1 MRTIKITNT
10 QSCSYC
16 YGWGERFFTQDDC
29 VWAVINGRSCIVE
42 SKLRKQSLLFVILYR
57 SGWRRLCQLAWEL
70 DLAYAE
76 PMFRLHSS
84 TRRPTGGLCAV
95 CVCVI

>member
-1 MRTIKITNT
+1 VILLVKMLVFICSFQVICAMRTIKITNT

-70 DLAYAE
+70 DL
-76 PMFRLHSS
+76 
-84 TRRPTGGLCAV
+84 
-95 CVCVI
+95 